1 LPIAQVDMI
10 LKSACLCSVLAETF
24 YSLANLVERT
34 FILPPNLLFCQ
45 NIDNNQPFLLF
56 AHFFQ
61 IKE

>member
-1 LPIAQVDMI
+1 MI
-10 LKSACLCSVLAETF
+10 LKSACRYSVLAETF

-34 FILPPNLLFCQ
+34 FILAPNLLFCH
-45 NIDNNQPFLLF
+45 NVDNDQPFLLF